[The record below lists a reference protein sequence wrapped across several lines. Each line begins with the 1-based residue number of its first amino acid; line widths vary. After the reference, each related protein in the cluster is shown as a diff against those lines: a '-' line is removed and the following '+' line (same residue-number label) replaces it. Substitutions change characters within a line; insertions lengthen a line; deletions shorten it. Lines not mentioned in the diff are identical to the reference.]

1 MRIHALRTGVVEVSE
16 ALTTGTGLTRRAKVM
31 RKGPMLGPLPIHA
44 WLVEAGDRLILVD
57 SGETAGV
64 RDAPFA
70 RFRVTAADEIDKQV
84 EAAGF
89 AVGDLD
95 MVVLTHVHGDH
106 ADGVPRLGDARV
118 VISREEA
125 KVIRSAEARLARRIT
140 GQPLPDG
147 FAPEAIDLDDGP
159 VGGFARSKAIAG
171 GVHVV
176 ATPGHT
182 AGHVS
187 VLVDQGDHHVLL
199 AGDVAYDEAQLRAV
213 QVDGVSPKAGVA
225 RNTMNMVLGHA
236 ARHPT
241 VFLPSHDRESA
252 ARLEATVTL

>member
-1 MRIHALRTGVVEVSE
+1 MRIHVLRTGVVEVSK
-16 ALTTGTGLTRRAKVM
+16 ALTTGTGVARRAKVM
-31 RKGPMLGPLPIHA
+31 RKGAMVGPLPIHA
-44 WLVEAGDRLILVD
+44 WLVEAGDRLVLVD
-57 SGETAGV
+57 AGETV
-64 RDAPFA
+64 DAKDVAFA
-70 RFRVTAADEIDKQV
+70 RFGVAAEDEIDKQV

-89 AVGDLD
+89 SVRDID

-106 ADGVPRLGDARV
+106 ADGVARLRDARV

-125 KVIRSAEARLARRIT
+125 KVVGSVEARLTRRIV
-140 GQPLPDG
+140 GQPLPEG
-147 FAPEAIDLDDGP
+147 FAPEAIDLDDGT
-159 VGGFARSKAIAG
+159 VGGFARSKRIAE

-187 VLVDQGDHHVLL
+187 VLVDQGDHQVLL
-199 AGDVAYDEAQLRAV
+199 AGDVAYDEAQLRAR

-225 RNTMNMVLGHA
+225 RDTMDMVLGHA
-236 ARHPT
+236 KRHPT

>member
-1 MRIHALRTGVVEVSE
+1 MRIHALRTGVVEISE
-16 ALTTGTGLTRRAKVM
+16 MLKTGTGVARRAKVM
-31 RKGPMLGPLPIHA
+31 RKGPMVGPLPIHA
-44 WLVEAGDRLILVD
+44 WLVEAPGRLILVD
-57 SGETAGV
+57 AGEVARA

-70 RFRVTAADEIDKQV
+70 RFRVTAEDEIDRQV

-89 AVGDLD
+89 AVADID

-106 ADGVPRLGDARV
+106 ADGVARLGNTRV

-125 KVIRSAEARLARRIT
+125 KVVRSVESRMARRIA

-147 FAPEAIDLDDGP
+147 FAPEAIDLDGGP
-159 VGGFARSKAIAG
+159 VGAFARSTAIAD

-182 AGHVS
+182 GGHVS

-199 AGDVAYDEAQLRAV
+199 AGDVAYDTAQLQAV
-213 QVDGVSPKAGVA
+213 QVDGVSPKARVA
-225 RNTMNMVLGHA
+225 RNTMHMVLAHA
-236 ARHPT
+236 RQHPT
-241 VFLPSHDRESA
+241 VVLPSHDPESA
-252 ARLEATVTL
+252 ARLERTVTL

>member
-1 MRIHALRTGVVEVSE
+1 MKIHALRTGVVEVSE
-16 ALTTGTGLTRRAKVM
+16 ALRTGTGVARRAKVL
-31 RKGPMLGPLPIHA
+31 RKGPMVGPLPIHA

-57 SGETAGV
+57 TGETAGV
-64 RDAPFA
+64 RDTPLA
-70 RFRVTAADEIDKQV
+70 RFGVAAADEIDRQV

-89 AVGDLD
+89 AVRDIDL
-95 MVVLTHVHGDH
+95 VVLTHVHGDH

-125 KVIRSAEARLARRIT
+125 RVVRSVESRLARRLA

-147 FAPEAIDLDDGP
+147 FAPEAIDLDGGP
-159 VGGFARSKAIAG
+159 VGAFARSKALAE

-199 AGDVAYDEAQLRAV
+199 AGDVAYDVAQLRAV
-213 QVDGVSPKAGVA
+213 QVDGVSPKASVA
-225 RNTMNMVLGHA
+225 RNTMNMVLTQA
-236 ARHPT
+236 QQHPT
-241 VFLPSHDRESA
+241 VFLPTHDPDSA
-252 ARLEATVTL
+252 SRLEATTVL